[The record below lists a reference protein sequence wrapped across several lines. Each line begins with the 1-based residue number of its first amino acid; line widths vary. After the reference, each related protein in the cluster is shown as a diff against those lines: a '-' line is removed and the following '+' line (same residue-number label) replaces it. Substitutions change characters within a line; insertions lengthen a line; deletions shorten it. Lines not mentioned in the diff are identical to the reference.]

1 MEDESAIRNLVAST
15 LRRDPLTVLL
25 ATSAE
30 EAMHIASTHEGDIDL
45 LLTDAMMPGQSG
57 IDLART
63 LIAQRPRLRVMIMS
77 GYTAD
82 MIGLNQLPQPV
93 DLLQKPFSPS
103 DLRRR
108 IREALDR

>member
-1 MEDESAIRNLVAST
+1 MRSLVAST

-30 EAMHIASTHEGDIDL
+30 EALTIASAHEGEIDL
-45 LLTDAMMPGQSG
+45 LLTDAVMPGKSG
-57 IDLART
+57 IELART
-63 LIAQRPRLRVMIMS
+63 LIRQRPGLRVMIMS

-82 MIGLNQLPQPV
+82 TIGLNELPQPV
-93 DLLQKPFSPS
+93 DLLQKPFSPG